1 MTVFKPL
8 CLGLFL
14 LLAEYA
20 TGQYA
25 TGQQHTG
32 TSTLDTLI
40 NAGPYRLRF
49 KILKGTNPPVLF
61 ESGGG
66 LDSSQWDLIATVV
79 HEQLAATVITYDRAG
94 FGKSNLDTA
103 NYSILQEIESLE
115 TALAQLGYQQADFLL
130 VGHSLGGFYNRVFAA
145 RHPRQVKAIVLL
157 DPRIPSRQDMKLA
170 RDYFQ
175 TLNRK
180 DFEAGYMSLYYLLA
194 NMEHMSDY
202 VRHLPLP
209 EHIPLLDVM
218 AENGPFTEK
227 SQNDRFK
234 AAQRKLVKG
243 YKNRKLLMANGS
255 SHNIPYDKPD
265 LVIEQIRD
273 CYEKYLMKD

>member
-1 MTVFKPL
+1 MNMTVLKPL

-20 TGQYA
+20 TGR
-25 TGQQHTG
+25 QHTG
-32 TSTLDTLI
+32 TFTLDTLI

-66 LDSSQWDLIATVV
+66 LDSSQWDSIATVV
-79 HEQLAATVITYDRAG
+79 HEQLQATVITYDRAG
-94 FGKSNLDTA
+94 FGKSSLDTTH
-103 NYSILQEIESLE
+103 YSILDETESLE
-115 TALAQLGYQQADFLL
+115 AALVELGYQQADFLL

-145 RHPRQVKAIVLL
+145 RHPQQVKAIVLL

-180 DFEAGYMSLYYLLA
+180 DFEAEYMSLYCLLA

-202 VRHLPLP
+202 VRQLPLP

-234 AAQRKLVKG
+234 ADQRRLVRG
-243 YKNRKLLMANGS
+243 YKNRRLLLAKGS
-255 SHNIPYDKPD
+255 SHNIPSDKPG

-273 CYEKYLMKD
+273 YYGKYLMED